1 MKNTD
6 SIFAFA
12 VIFSIFAHG
21 LFFLSRTDIFKEN
34 QVVMTTK
41 MLLKMET
48 PKPPVPEIPKPK
60 ELPKPK
66 PKPAKK
72 EALPEKPAELR
83 EEIKE
88 VVAPESGL
96 RMAEMTDAEA
106 GTYEKGKGS
115 GTENA
120 EPAEVPKIDTK
131 KIVSEFNKKVNEEIA
146 KNKVYPRFAQ
156 QHGLEGVVKISFSV
170 DSEGVFQDI
179 KVALSSGEAILDK
192 AALESV
198 EKSSG
203 KIKKPSEIKS
213 IKIKRTVVIRFELK
227 NL

>member
-1 MKNTD
+1 
-6 SIFAFA
+6 
-12 VIFSIFAHG
+12 
-21 LFFLSRTDIFKEN
+21 
-34 QVVMTTK
+34 MTTK

-48 PKPPVPEIPKPK
+48 PKPPAPEIPKPK

-115 GTENA
+115 GT
-120 EPAEVPKIDTK
+120 
-131 KIVSEFNKKVNEEIA
+131 
-146 KNKVYPRFAQ
+146 R
-156 QHGLEGVVKISFSV
+156 
-170 DSEGVFQDI
+170 
-179 KVALSSGEAILDK
+179 
-192 AALESV
+192 
-198 EKSSG
+198 
-203 KIKKPSEIKS
+203 
-213 IKIKRTVVIRFELK
+213 KR
-227 NL
+227 